1 MRRTVLSDLVVERLQ
16 EYIRERGLQP
26 GDSLPTEQR
35 LVAEYGVSR
44 TVIREAVRVLIQRGL
59 VNVSPGRGMTV
70 AKPSIEGLAYQLTAT
85 LRTDEASSFQLFE
98 LRELLEPAIAKAA
111 ALARTEE
118 DIEKLELFLQR
129 TEENLNDSEI
139 CVTCDIAFHQGLA
152 EATHN
157 PFYALVTLPVAV
169 VLDQTYRR
177 AMSYVSHHPATI
189 QEHRSILDAVI
200 AQDAAAAEAASL
212 NHLRHARARI
222 KEILQSLD
230 SGAEISAE

>member
-1 MRRTVLSDLVVERLQ
+1 
-16 EYIRERGLQP
+16 
-26 GDSLPTEQR
+26 
-35 LVAEYGVSR
+35 
-44 TVIREAVRVLIQRGL
+44 VIREAVRVLIQRGL

-118 DIEKLELFLQR
+118 DIEKLKLFLQR

-157 PFYALVTLPVAV
+157 PFYALVTLPVA
-169 VLDQTYRR
+169 
-177 AMSYVSHHPATI
+177 
-189 QEHRSILDAVI
+189 
-200 AQDAAAAEAASL
+200 
-212 NHLRHARARI
+212 
-222 KEILQSLD
+222 
-230 SGAEISAE
+230 